1 MKLGKKIMK
10 FADDYPLAVLALGTV
25 GIMYAFENVGQMNG
39 LGQAKFKT
47 GGTDMDDVFRKTGH
61 TGSVNS
67 TGTGRWDTVMP
78 SPSGPQVRYDADY
91 HTQPLMMDPQLE
103 KMLQERGKRPVVQS
117 ASIRHGYE
125 PVIFAGLRQTL

>member
-1 MKLGKKIMK
+1 MKLGKKVMK

-39 LGQAKFKT
+39 LGKAKFKT
-47 GGTDMDDVFRKTGH
+47 GGSDMDTLFRKTGH
-61 TGSVNS
+61 TGSAAP
-67 TGTGRWDTVMP
+67 GTGRWDTVMP

>member
-1 MKLGKKIMK
+1 MTLGKKVMK
-10 FADDYPLAVLALGTV
+10 FADDYPLAVLALGTD

-47 GGTDMDDVFRKTGH
+47 GGSDMDTLFRKTGH
-61 TGSVNS
+61 TGSAAP
-67 TGTGRWDTVMP
+67 GTGRWDTVMP

>member
-1 MKLGKKIMK
+1 MKLAKKVMK

-47 GGTDMDDVFRKTGH
+47 GGSDMDTLFRKTGH
-61 TGSVNS
+61 TGSAAP
-67 TGTGRWDTVMP
+67 GTGRWDTVMP
-78 SPSGPQVRYDADY
+78 SPSGPQVRYDAAY
-91 HTQPLMMDPQLE
+91 HTQAIMMDPELE
-103 KMLQERGKRPVVQS
+103 KTLAERGKRPVVQS

-125 PVIFAGLRQTL
+125 PLIFAGMRHTL